1 MLQLDILNEGEMIME
16 YLKEGYLGAIAAKLI
31 IENKEEIVRMTERG
45 KKSETIKEVLQ
56 YCHENINIIEEFYG
70 SNFDN
75 VMQGIVTISKYYK
88 TETYRPEFLLN
99 NSAQYIKQSA
109 IDIVFNEFFTEGITT
124 DKLKNF
130 VEKFS
135 DDEYDRML
143 FLEYMEDLEI

>member
-1 MLQLDILNEGEMIME
+1 MIME

-31 IENKEEIVRMTERG
+31 VENKEEIVRMTERG

-75 VMQGIVTISKYYK
+75 VMQEIVTISKYYG

-99 NSAQYIKQSA
+99 NTKQYIKESA
-109 IDIVFNEFFTEGITT
+109 IDIAFNDFFTEEITT
-124 DKLKNF
+124 DELKNF
-130 VEKFS
+130 VEEFS
-135 DDEYDRML
+135 DDEYDRMV
-143 FLEYMEDLEI
+143 FLEYIEDLGA